1 MDYNRF
7 FQEIPHRYENWGQE
21 SVKPK
26 NPKFQEIL
34 AQWGGMTTANVM
46 QLLNLAV
53 ECMNNDEIYCQVGI
67 DDGSSLIGALVD
79 FPNRLA
85 YAVDDFD
92 RPDITDDTKDRA
104 IDTLMQFNFGENLVI
119 ADQDLEEFLLDLKQV
134 ETQGQI
140 SVYFDNSHPNYRSV
154 LLGLLHIK
162 PILTETALIII
173 SHSNSDSVHQATWD
187 FIATHP
193 QSQILLDLPTFGN
206 GIKVLS
212 WDSQRQHNYE
222 TTVFIQNRRQNL
234 VNAIAT
240 VADTP
245 KSAATLY
252 QEAIHHHQQQQFAE
266 AEQKYHLSL
275 RQHNDSRVWFNLGI
289 LYCETARYEPAINA
303 MLKSLELSGENR
315 GWAHYYLGI
324 AHENLNQNSLAI
336 AAYQEAI
343 QSEPDIIDA
352 WNHLGNLL
360 VQTGNLE
367 AAEPIYR
374 QAIDRHPQQFGTYV
388 NLGNLLLSQGSIA
401 AAIEQYQ
408 AALNLSPGNA
418 DIFHNLELAREIQ
431 KNPAPYYLSLAENL
445 AKHQKYSQAIEFYDK
460 MLALAD
466 GDAAVYESL
475 GNCYWQLRRPDA
487 AITNLQ
493 KAVEINPNAA
503 PVQFNLINYLLHQ
516 GRTAEAIS
524 QAETAAAHLPA
535 DYTFTLL
542 QHLIVPMLYHNVEE
556 ISYYRQRFEEHL
568 QILIENTRLDDPEM
582 LESAV
587 AGIGRFTNFYLA
599 YQTHNV
605 IESQRKYGNFVHQI
619 MVAKYPQWVQPLPM
633 PPVYGKI
640 RVGYISNYLYSY
652 SGSLW
657 LTGWMRYANRSD
669 FEIYFYHT
677 GNVTDKITEFF
688 RTNATGFYHIPGNLE
703 QLCQQIRADN
713 LHILVFPEIG
723 MDPPTLRL
731 AGLRLAPVQCTAW
744 GHPVTSG
751 MPTIDY
757 FLSSELMEP
766 ENAQEHYSEKLIL
779 LPNIGVAY
787 PRPQDI
793 PELEKTRTDYD
804 LPEDAVIYLC
814 CQAPFKY
821 LPQYDYILAAIARRV
836 PGAKFLFFR
845 GELLK
850 ERLAKAFA
858 AVGLNSEDYC
868 LHKNVPARYDYLML
882 NRLSDVF
889 LDTFTWSGGNTSLEA
904 IACHLPIVT
913 CPGEFM
919 RGRHA
924 DSFLKMMGVTET
936 IAQTPAE
943 YIEIAVQLG
952 LDPQWRRQIAQRLSQ
967 RQDNLFD
974 DQTCVAEMEAF
985 YRQVVK
991 KSPPFKGGLGG

>member
-7 FQEIPHRYENWGQE
+7 LQEIPHRYENWGQK

-26 NPKFQEIL
+26 SPKFLEIL
-34 AQWGGMTTANVM
+34 DQFPGMTTANVM

-53 ECMNNDEIYCQVGI
+53 ECMNPDEIYCQIGI

-79 FPNRLA
+79 FPNQLA
-85 YAVDDFD
+85 YAVDNFD
-92 RPDITDDTKDRA
+92 GDDDNEEIREQL
-104 IDTLMQFNFGENLVI
+104 IDNLMQFNLGENLVLG
-119 ADQDLEEFLLDLKQV
+119 DQDVEEFLLDLRQI
-134 ETQGQI
+134 ETASQI

-162 PILTETALIII
+162 PILAETALIII

-206 GIKVLS
+206 GIKVIS
-212 WDSQRQHNYE
+212 WDNHRQHNYDP
-222 TTVFIQNRRQNL
+222 TVFIQNRRQNL

-240 VADTP
+240 IADTTQ
-245 KSAATLY
+245 SAATLY

-266 AEQKYHLSL
+266 AEQKYLLSL
-275 RQHNDSRVWFNLGI
+275 RLRNDSRVWFNLGI
-289 LYCETARYEPAINA
+289 LYCETTRYEPAINA
-303 MLKSLELSGENR
+303 MLKSLELSGEKR

-324 AHENLNQNSLAI
+324 AHENLNQHSLAI

-352 WNHLGNLL
+352 WNNLGNLL
-360 VQTGNLE
+360 VQQGSIE
-367 AAEPIYR
+367 AAETIYR
-374 QAIDRHPQQFGTYV
+374 QAIAHHPQQFGSYV
-388 NLGNLLLSQGSIA
+388 NLGNLLVSQGSIA
-401 AAIEQYQ
+401 AAIEMYQ
-408 AALNLSPGNA
+408 EALNLSPGNA

-431 KNPAPYYLSLAENL
+431 KNPAPYYLSLADNF
-445 AKHQKYSQAIEFYDK
+445 AKTHKYAQAIEFYGK
-460 MLALAD
+460 ILAMGD
-466 GDAAVYESL
+466 GDAAVYESM
-475 GNCYWQLRRPDA
+475 GKCYWQLRRPDE
-487 AITNLQ
+487 AIAHLQ
-493 KAVEINPNAA
+493 KAAALNPTAA

-516 GRTAEAIS
+516 GRTASAIS
-524 QAETAAAHLPA
+524 QAETAAAHLPE

-542 QHLIVPMLYHNVEE
+542 QHLIVPMLYPNVEE

-568 QILIENTRLDDPEM
+568 QILIDNTRLDEPEI

-599 YQTHNV
+599 YQAHNV
-605 IESQRKYGNFVHQI
+605 IESQRIYGNFVHQI
-619 MVAKYPQWVQPLPM
+619 MGAKYPHWVETLPM
-633 PPVYGKI
+633 PPVNGKI
-640 RVGYISNYLYSY
+640 RVGYVSNYLCNY

-657 LTGWMRYANRSD
+657 LTGWVRYANRED
-669 FEIYFYHT
+669 FELYFYHT
-677 GNVTDKITEFF
+677 GNVADKITEFF
-688 RTNATGFYHIPGNLE
+688 RNSGKFYHIPGNLE
-703 QLCQQIRADN
+703 QLGQQIRADN

-751 MPTIDY
+751 IPTIDY

-787 PRPQDI
+787 PRPLDI

-821 LPQYDYILAAIARRV
+821 LPQYDYILAEIARRV

-850 ERLAKAFA
+850 ERLAKALA

-868 LHKNVPARYDYLML
+868 LHKNVPTRYDYLML

-936 IAQTPAE
+936 IGQTEAE
-943 YIEIAVQLG
+943 YIEIAVKLG
-952 LDPQWRRQIAQRLSQ
+952 LDPQWRHQIAQRLSQ
-967 RQDNLFD
+967 RQDHLFD
-974 DQTCVAEMEAF
+974 DQTCVAAMEAF
-985 YRQVVK
+985 YRQVVAQYPTK
-991 KSPPFKGGLGG
+991 VS